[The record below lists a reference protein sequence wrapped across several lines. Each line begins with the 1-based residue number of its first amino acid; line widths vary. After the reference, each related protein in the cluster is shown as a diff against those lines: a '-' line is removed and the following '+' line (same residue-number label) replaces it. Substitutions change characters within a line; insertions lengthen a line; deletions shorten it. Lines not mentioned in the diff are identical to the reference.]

1 MTTEVPH
8 LFRSFPLSNLTLNN
22 RVVLAPM
29 TRGRAGESRIPNE
42 LMATYY
48 AQRASAGLI
57 ISEAT
62 TISEQG
68 NGWIGSPGIYTDA
81 MTDAWKG
88 VVRKVHEVGGTI
100 FLQLWHCGRASHSDF
115 HGGEPAV
122 APSAIAINGDYI
134 HTPIGKKP
142 YEVPRALGID
152 EIANVVKDY
161 QRAAERAKQAGF
173 DGVEIHS
180 ANGYLL
186 DSFLQSKS
194 NHRTDAYGGNVAKRT
209 RLLEE
214 VVGAV
219 TAVWSASRVGVRI
232 SPNGIFNSM
241 GSPDFRE
248 QFLHIASRLDGFGLA
263 YLHVMDG
270 LALGFHQLG
279 EPMTLTEFR
288 TVFRGPLMANCGY
301 TKETAERAV
310 ASGYADLVSFGRP
323 FISNPDLV
331 HRFLNNIPLAPDADM
346 KVWYS
351 SLGPT
356 GYTDFPTAS

>member
-142 YEVPRALGID
+142 YEVPEHWG
-152 EIANVVKDY
+152 
-161 QRAAERAKQAGF
+161 
-173 DGVEIHS
+173 S
-180 ANGYLL
+180 M
-186 DSFLQSKS
+186 KS
-194 NHRTDAYGGNVAKRT
+194 RM
-209 RLLEE
+209 
-214 VVGAV
+214 
-219 TAVWSASRVGVRI
+219 S
-232 SPNGIFNSM
+232 
-241 GSPDFRE
+241 
-248 QFLHIASRLDGFGLA
+248 
-263 YLHVMDG
+263 
-270 LALGFHQLG
+270 
-279 EPMTLTEFR
+279 
-288 TVFRGPLMANCGY
+288 
-301 TKETAERAV
+301 
-310 ASGYADLVSFGRP
+310 
-323 FISNPDLV
+323 
-331 HRFLNNIPLAPDADM
+331 
-346 KVWYS
+346 
-351 SLGPT
+351 
-356 GYTDFPTAS
+356 